1 MRKGLESRAGGMT
14 THPADSRLLTVK
26 DVGEICGVS
35 LKTVRRWI
43 ASGELHVYRLG
54 RQLRVSQADLAT
66 FLKLRRQ

>member
-1 MRKGLESRAGGMT
+1 MQKDRESWVRGMT
-14 THPADSRLLTVK
+14 THSADSRLLSVQQVAET
-26 DVGEICGVS
+26 CGVS

>member
-1 MRKGLESRAGGMT
+1 MRKDLESWVGGMI
-14 THPADSRLLTVK
+14 THHADSRLLTVK
-26 DVGEICGVS
+26 DVAEMCGVS

-54 RQLRVSQADLAT
+54 RQLRVSPADLAT